1 MKPKLGK
8 FAEQQKIKQI
18 VSKNVNKSVEKE
30 MRSRAKEGQINLSKA
45 QLAVAKH
52 HKDKANVQTKQEV
65 TSTTTKTTITTD
77 DMED

>member
-1 MKPKLGK
+1 MKPSKAK

-30 MRSRAKEGQINLSKA
+30 IRSRAKEGQINLSKA

-52 HKDKANVQTKQEV
+52 HKDKANQQQQQQPAAT
-65 TSTTTKTTITTD
+65 TSTTT
-77 DMED
+77 